1 MAVMETRP
9 VSKRRNALK
18 RNFATAAR
26 WLHIYGSMISFAIV
40 LFFSV
45 TGITLNHPD
54 FFAGEMKTLQE
65 KGKLNPAWVN
75 TKDTLHI
82 AKLQIVE
89 ALRKAHSIKAPVSE
103 FRIEDDQCTVSFK
116 GPGYAA
122 DAFITRN
129 TGNYEITLLKAG
141 VIGIMNDLHKGRD
154 SGSKWAVVIDVAA
167 ALMILISLSGLVLL
181 LYIKRKRLKGLVT
194 AVAGVV
200 IVWVLYKLFIG

>member
-167 ALMILISLSGLVLL
+167 ALMLLISLSGLVLL

>member
-40 LFFSV
+40 LFFYV

-167 ALMILISLSGLVLL
+167 ALMLLISLSGLVLL

>member
-1 MAVMETRP
+1 MALTETRP
-9 VSKRRNALK
+9 VSKRRNALN

-26 WLHIYGSMISFAIV
+26 WVHIYGSMISFAIV

-54 FFAGEMKTLQE
+54 FFAGEMKTVQE
-65 KGKLNPAWVN
+65 KGKLNPAFVN

-89 ALRKAHSIKAPVSE
+89 ALRQAHGIKAPVSE

-122 DAFITRN
+122 DAFIERN

-154 SGSKWAVVIDVAA
+154 SGSKWSVVIDVAA
-167 ALMILISLSGLVLL
+167 ALMILISLTGLVLL
-181 LYIKRKRLKGLVT
+181 LYIKRKRLRGLIT

-200 IVWVLYKLFIG
+200 VVWMLYKLFI